1 MFLLIKQCNSL
12 LVPIFGHIKHIRHII
27 GHSVLLLSDIQ
38 IWRLNFKFGVMN
50 FLCSY
55 FYLTIFFRYG
65 IKIILWTFCTL
76 WQAIYAFVIFVCY
89 FSSNSIFELFCD
101 FQKKALDQ
109 NGPYISTFLTN
120 LRNVCLSIV
129 SELCMSVVV
138 CCRRSL

>member
-1 MFLLIKQCNSL
+1 MVLLVKQCTLL

-38 IWRLNFKFGVMN
+38 IWRLNFKFGVMI
-50 FLCSY
+50 FLCSSLC
-55 FYLTIFFRYG
+55 LTIFFRYG

-76 WQAIYAFVIFVCY
+76 WQVIYAIVIFVCY

-109 NGPYISTFLTN
+109 NGPYIITFQTN
-120 LRNVCLSIV
+120 LRNNCLSVIQEFCL
-129 SELCMSVVV
+129 SSYVVV
-138 CCRRSL
+138 CRL